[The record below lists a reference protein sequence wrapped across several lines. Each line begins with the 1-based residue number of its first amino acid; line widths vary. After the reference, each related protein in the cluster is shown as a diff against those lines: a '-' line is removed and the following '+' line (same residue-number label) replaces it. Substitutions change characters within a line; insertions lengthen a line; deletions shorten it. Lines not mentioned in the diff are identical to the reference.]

1 MIRNTP
7 ETFIKNLKL
16 QQLGQLLCCMLPLG
30 KIRKS
35 VYFFG
40 TQQRKVLMDKKH
52 KTLKV
57 QVAVEVDKSGS
68 QPGYM
73 SVADYLNQNALK

>member
-1 MIRNTP
+1 
-7 ETFIKNLKL
+7 
-16 QQLGQLLCCMLPLG
+16 MLPLG

-73 SVADYLNQNALK
+73 SVADYLN